1 MGAPISITQKPE
13 LKIVHS
19 ADQPSFDGDI
29 SQPSNDGASQGV
41 DMVNDMPDSHCEQ
54 CQIVRITLDERSVKR
69 RSPEVEQER
78 AVAIYDLI
86 EENQFRPLM
95 LGHEHHTGQIHLQ
108 LAIQEN
114 RLIFGLF
121 NVDDE
126 LLTQIHLSLTPF
138 RKIVRDYFTICDSY
152 YNAIKV
158 ASPSQIEAIDMGR
171 RGVHN
176 EGSEMLTERLNGK
189 VEMNFDT
196 ARRLFTLVCV
206 LHIK

>member
-1 MGAPISITQKPE
+1 MGAPISMTRKPE

-19 ADQPSFDGDI
+19 ADQQPFGGETSP
-29 SQPSNDGASQGV
+29 PSNDAASQGV
-41 DMVNDMPDSHCEQ
+41 DMVNDMPGDQSDQ
-54 CQIVRITLDERSVKR
+54 CQIIRITLDERSVKR

>member
-1 MGAPISITQKPE
+1 MGVPISKTNKPD

-19 ADQPSFDGDI
+19 VEHQAHLQDEVSKIQE
-29 SQPSNDGASQGV
+29 Q
-41 DMVNDMPDSHCEQ
+41 DMLQNKVAECR
-54 CQIVRITLDERSVKR
+54 IVRITLDERSMKR

-86 EENQFRPLM
+86 EENQFQPLM
-95 LGHEHHTGQIHLQ
+95 LEQSHHFGQIHLR
-108 LAIQEN
+108 LSIQEN

-121 NVDDE
+121 SIEDT

-158 ASPSQIEAIDMGR
+158 ASPTQIEAIDMGR

-176 EGSEMLTERLNGK
+176 EGSEMLCDRLNGK
-189 VEMNFDT
+189 VKMNFDT